1 MPILTVPE
9 AESLN
14 YYLIAFD
21 AEGNERQDDPDGLM
35 SQHLIDA
42 LKNSTQPITD
52 VFIFSHGWLGDIQ
65 AAINQYD
72 KWTKIVYKQ
81 QKDRDRIRQLCPQ
94 FNPLLIGFHWPSKP
108 WGNEELSPS
117 EDNINR
123 YTERIAK
130 TDKARDAIQ
139 TILTAASENLMPE
152 RLSGRVVHAYREL
165 QQEANLKYEGIGS
178 APGADLE
185 DFDALAEYQQV
196 KEIELESD
204 ENRISI
210 LGGLLAPLR
219 TLSFWQMKN
228 RARQIGETAGF
239 KLLKDLQETSYDDV
253 NFHLMGHSF
262 GSIVVSATLSGSHS
276 QGTLIRPVNSVA
288 LVQGALS
295 IWSYCPVIPI
305 LSQQTPGYF
314 HNIIAENKVNGPI
327 ITTQSRY
334 DTALSRMY
342 PLGAGLANQVD
353 YDLYNA
359 NNPPKYRALGHLGAR
374 GLSPEKSVF
383 MKMLP
388 TDSSYQFEPGVIY
401 NLNSDRYICELDGMG
416 GAHSDIDKP
425 EVAHAIWEAAIAGLC
440 KN

>member
-1 MPILTVPE
+1 MPIIPVPE

-21 AEGNERQDDPDGLM
+21 AEGNERQDDPDGLI
-35 SQHLIDA
+35 SQQLIEA
-42 LKNSTQPITD
+42 LKNSAQPITD
-52 VFIFSHGWLGDIQ
+52 VFLFSHGWLGDVQ
-65 AAINQYD
+65 DAINQYH
-72 KWTKIVYKQ
+72 KWTKIIYQQ
-81 QKDRDRIRQLCPQ
+81 QKDRDRIRQFRPK

-108 WGNEELSPS
+108 WGSEELSPS
-117 EDNINR
+117 EENINR

-130 TDKARDAIQ
+130 TDKAREAIQ

-152 RLSGRVVHAYREL
+152 RLSGRVAYAYREL

-185 DFDALAEYQQV
+185 NFDALAEYQQV
-196 KEIELESD
+196 KEVELEPNED
-204 ENRISI
+204 RKSI
-210 LGGLLAPLR
+210 FGGLVAPLR
-219 TLSFWQMKN
+219 TLSFWMMKN
-228 RARQIGETAGF
+228 RARKIGETAGF
-239 KLLKDLQETSYDDV
+239 KLLKDLQEASSEDV
-253 NFHLMGHSF
+253 RFHLMGHSF
-262 GSIVVSATLSGSHS
+262 GSIVVSATLSGVSG

-295 IWSYCPVIPI
+295 IWSYCPVIPV
-305 LSQQTPGYF
+305 LSKQTPGYF

-327 ITTQSRY
+327 ITTQSKY

-374 GLSPEKSVF
+374 GLSSEKSVF
-383 MKMLP
+383 MEMLP
-388 TDSSYQFEPGVIY
+388 TDSFYQFEPRVIY
-401 NLNSDRYICELDGMG
+401 NLNSDQYICELEGRG
-416 GAHSDIDKP
+416 GAHNDIDKA
-425 EVAHAIWEAAIAGLC
+425 EVAHAVWEAAIAGF
-440 KN
+440 K